1 MVDSTDIPREVSRL
15 SKPITQVL
23 TPVLFQHNYDL
34 HCKFWRCYAF
44 NVLYPLGLTHSQ
56 ALLSDG
62 TLAWRFYVVFGKK
75 KWALYLPAIAVTM
88 NTCEFST
95 CLLVFDLYTFHPFSA
110 LLVSRL
116 PASRFL
122 REQRTL

>member
-1 MVDSTDIPREVSRL
+1 MVNSTDVPWEVSRL
-15 SKPITQVL
+15 SKAIVQLL
-23 TPVLFQHNYDL
+23 TPVVSQHHYDL

-44 NVLYPLGLTHSQ
+44 HVLYPFCLTQ

-75 KWALYLPAIAVTM
+75 KWALYLPAVAVMM
-88 NTCEFST
+88 NTCEFSI
-95 CLLVFDLYTFHPFSA
+95 CLLLFDLCTFHPFSA